1 MKLRW
6 ANLFVFSLVVL
17 FFVLLVKAGPE
28 IDAFLRMIDRMN
40 PSHTTE
46 EQLYRL
52 FAVGIPGTI
61 ILALTKILTRKG
73 R

>member
-6 ANLFVFSLVVL
+6 ANLFVFSLLVL

-28 IDAFLRMIDRMN
+28 IDAFLGMMDRMN

-46 EQLYRL
+46 EQLHRL
-52 FAVGIPGTI
+52 FAVGILAGF
-61 ILALTKILTRKG
+61 ILALTKTLTRNG